1 MSFGPK
7 VEVGRFELFFFETN
21 THTHKGKERGSNTKA
36 QHKLHS
42 KAMEF
47 GRFELNYVILNTF
60 FSFLLEK
67 GKVY

>member
-1 MSFGPK
+1 MAQK
-7 VEVGRFELFFFETN
+7 LKLVGLNFSFFETN
-21 THTHKGKERGSNTKA
+21 THTHKGKERGSRTKTH
-36 QHKLHS
+36 HKLHS
-42 KAMEF
+42 KAMES